1 MTAFELDCS
10 AIMYGTPIDVCVGVQ
25 ILDKSELISIFFF
38 YDAVFRIS
46 IQSRC
51 DQNGFR
57 QFRERVCNHRCSDSL
72 FNNELSL
79 SLSPARKSNFA
90 STVCAFRTP
99 REALENG
106 HVSPK
111 HVHAHEPHDITRAA
125 RAPGSRGR
133 RRRVRLLRK
142 QPDLSLWRP

>member
-1 MTAFELDCS
+1 
-10 AIMYGTPIDVCVGVQ
+10 MYGTPIDVCVGVQ

-79 SLSPARKSNFA
+79 SLSLLPEKATLHRRCVLFERRERHWKMVTFPRSMCTRMSPMISHVQRELQEA
-90 STVCAFRTP
+90 EADAGVC
-99 REALENG
+99 G
-106 HVSPK
+106 Y
-111 HVHAHEPHDITRAA
+111 
-125 RAPGSRGR
+125 
-133 RRRVRLLRK
+133 
-142 QPDLSLWRP
+142 